1 MPYPIRPC
9 PECGCQYRPHAQ
21 TKGRPHCW
29 PCELRMRAEA
39 KDAAAANL
47 PASRLCEVCQ
57 RAFTPSV
64 SRPSALRC
72 LSCDR
77 AGSRKA
83 ENPYSGWQPGQPVPK
98 APTHLSA
105 PLRQAVF
112 DLETFSLDRGWGVLM
127 VGSIMVYGDGE
138 PKSFTF
144 DLRDTEAW
152 KRGERSNDSELGA
165 QILRVLSDCHI
176 LIAHN
181 GLRFDIPY
189 LNSVALKYGMP
200 RINAKLVDPVQVAR
214 QKYRIGSN
222 SLASLAAFLEL
233 PEEKMPVGADVWRKA
248 LFDAN
253 EDCWLM
259 LRERCESDVRLLA
272 MVAGKVMGDV
282 GMIDNKGSAFR

>member
-1 MPYPIRPC
+1 MPYKMRDC
-9 PECGCQYRPHAQ
+9 PQCDGKFIPKSAARL
-21 TKGRPHCW
+21 HCW

-39 KDAAAANL
+39 KDAAAASL
-47 PASRLCEVCQ
+47 PASRVCETCQ
-57 RAFTPSV
+57 KTFVPTV

-77 AGSRKA
+77 AGNRTI
-83 ENPYSGWQPGQPVPK
+83 ENPYSGWHPGQPTPK

-105 PLRQAVF
+105 PLKQAVF

-138 PKSFTF
+138 PVQHTF
-144 DLRDTEAW
+144 DLRETESW

-165 QILRVLSDCHI
+165 RILRILSDCHI

-200 RINAKLVDPVQVAR
+200 RLNAKLVDPVQIAR

-222 SLASLAAFLEL
+222 GLSNLAAFLEL
-233 PEEKMPVGADVWRKA
+233 PEQKMPVGADVWRTA

-253 EDCWLM
+253 PDSWQT

-272 MVAGKVMGDV
+272 MVAGRVMGDV
-282 GMIDNKGSAFR
+282 GMIDNKGSAWR

>member
-1 MPYPIRPC
+1 MPYKMRTC
-9 PECGCQYRPHAQ
+9 PECECQYLPRVE
-21 TKGRPHCW
+21 TLSRGHCW

-39 KDAAAANL
+39 KDAAAASL
-47 PASRLCEVCQ
+47 PACRLCEICH
-57 RAFTPSV
+57 RTFTPSV
-64 SRPSALRC
+64 SRPEAKWC
-72 LSCDR
+72 LGCDR
-77 AGSRKA
+77 ASSRRID
-83 ENPYSGWQPGQPVPK
+83 NPYSGWQSGQPVPQ

-138 PKSFTF
+138 PKQHTF
-144 DLRDTEAW
+144 DLRETEAW
-152 KRGERSNDSELGA
+152 KRGERSNDAELGA

-181 GLRFDIPY
+181 GKWFDIPY

-253 EDCWLM
+253 PDCWQT

-282 GMIDNKGSAFR
+282 GMIDTKGSAFR